1 MCLDS
6 WPMDGP
12 EGKATTLVD
21 DLESGNDKEKKRLQA
36 IEEFAAIDVLKA
48 WF

>member
-6 WPMDGP
+6 WPVDGT
-12 EGKATTLVD
+12 TTLVD
-21 DLESGNDKEKKRLQA
+21 DLGRDERRLKA
-36 IEEFAAIDVLKA
+36 IEEFAVRDVLKA

>member
-6 WPMDGP
+6 WPVDGT
-12 EGKATTLVD
+12 TTLVD